1 MITAGQLP
9 IDLNTKTMPGDVAE
23 QNLRAVSR
31 AGDYSKTWANSKN
44 IVKTTV

>member
-23 QNLRAVSR
+23 QTLQAVSR
-31 AGDYSKTWANSKN
+31 AGDYSKIWANSKN